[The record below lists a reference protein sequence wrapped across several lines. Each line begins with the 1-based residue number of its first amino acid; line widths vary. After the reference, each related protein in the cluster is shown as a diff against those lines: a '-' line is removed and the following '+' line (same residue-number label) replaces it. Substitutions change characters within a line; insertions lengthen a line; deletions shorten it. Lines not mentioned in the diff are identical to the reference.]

1 MKTSSINIKYIRDA
15 HVRFDGS
22 YHLSEGVMCKQLV
35 NSSPY
40 GLLKIEDAAERI
52 FNGNRI
58 KRVYIS
64 NKEYGLPFLSSSD
77 ILCTDLDNVKYASRR
92 YTSSIE
98 DMTLGE
104 GWTLITRSGT
114 IGNCAYTNKQ
124 HAQKLASEDVI
135 RLIPNNILK
144 GGYVY
149 AYLASKY
156 GYAMLTQGTFG
167 GVIQHIEPDFVGSI
181 PIPKLPE
188 NFQSEVDDLVKESAK
203 LRSDATELL
212 KEAERILK
220 SEASLKDLTPEDYDY
235 FGPRVSG
242 RKLAFFTKSIKE
254 IGTTTINAFNHSKR
268 IQLLKDSICCH
279 TQPLKDVIENGQTFS
294 STGVPSVEVAEGKGI
309 MLINQKDIFDN
320 IVKGKWISKRG
331 VKIENLV
338 EYGEVIIASDGTLG
352 ENELFCRTLFA
363 NESLVGSFLSSHFI
377 RMKTTSEVPSGYL
390 YCWLNSDYGFRFIR
404 STQAGTKICHPINK
418 ILMEIP
424 VPMIARDKMEEI
436 DRMVREAHTMRY
448 QANQKELKA
457 IAMVEA
463 EIEKWKK
470 LK

>member
-1 MKTSSINIKYIRDA
+1 MKSSSINIKYIRDA

-124 HAQKLASEDVI
+124 HAQKLASEHVI

-188 NFQSEVDDLVKESAK
+188 NFQSEVDDLVKKSAT

-212 KEAERILK
+212 KEAERLLK
-220 SEASLKDLTPEDYDY
+220 SEASLKNLTPEDYDY
-235 FGPRVSG
+235 FGPRTYKRQVSCFVRE
-242 RKLAFFTKSIKE
+242 RKDVNVV
-254 IGTTTINAFNHSKR
+254 TINAFNHSER
-268 IQLLKDSICCH
+268 IRNTKQMISCTTL
-279 TQPLKDVIENGQTFS
+279 PLKDVLLNGDVF
-294 STGVPSVEVAEGKGI
+294 STGSFPRVEVKGGNGV
-309 MLINQKDIFDN
+309 MLINQSDIFDT
-320 IVKGKWISKRG
+320 IIKGKCISKRN
-331 VKIENLV
+331 VRLSNLV
-338 EYGEVIIASDGTLG
+338 EYGEVLIAGVGTLG
-352 ENELFCRTLFA
+352 ENESFCRVIYA
-363 NESLVGSFLSSHFI
+363 NEGLVNQLVSGEFI
-377 RMKTTSEVPSGYL
+377 RMKTDAVPSGYL
-390 YCWLNSDYGFRFIR
+390 FAWLNTDYGFRFVR
-404 STQAGTKICHPINK
+404 NTQAGTKLCRPIPK
-418 ILMEIP
+418 LLLEIP
-424 VPMIARDKMEEI
+424 VPIIAKDKMEDI

-463 EIEKWKK
+463 EIEKWKN
-470 LK
+470 

>member
-1 MKTSSINIKYIRDA
+1 MKSSSINIKCIRDA

-77 ILCTDLDNVKYASRR
+77 ILCTDLDNVKYASCR

-98 DMTLGE
+98 DMILGE

-124 HAQKLASEDVI
+124 HAQKLASEHVI
-135 RLIPNNILK
+135 RLIPNNILR

-156 GYAMLTQGTFG
+156 GYAMLTQGIFG

-235 FGPRVSG
+235 FGPRTYERQVSCFVRE
-242 RKLAFFTKSIKE
+242 RKDINVV
-254 IGTTTINAFNHSKR
+254 TINAFNHSER
-268 IQLLKDSICCH
+268 IRNTKQMISCS
-279 TQPLKDVIENGQTFS
+279 TMPLKDVLLNGDVF
-294 STGVPSVEVAEGKGI
+294 STGSFPRVEVKGGNGV
-309 MLINQKDIFDN
+309 MLINQSDIFDT
-320 IVKGKWISKRG
+320 IIKGKYISKRN
-331 VKIENLV
+331 VRLSNLV
-338 EYGEVIIASDGTLG
+338 EYGEVLIAGVGTLG
-352 ENELFCRTLFA
+352 ENESFCRVIYA
-363 NESLVGSFLSSHFI
+363 NEGLVNQLVSGEFI
-377 RMKTTSEVPSGYL
+377 RMKTDAVPSGYL
-390 YCWLNSDYGFRFIR
+390 FAWLNSDYGFRFIR
-404 STQAGTKICHPINK
+404 NTQAGTKLCRPIPK
-418 ILMEIP
+418 LLLEIP
-424 VPMIARDKMEEI
+424 VPIIAKDKMEEI

-463 EIEKWKK
+463 EIEKWKN
-470 LK
+470 

>member
-1 MKTSSINIKYIRDA
+1 MKSSSINIKCIRDA

-188 NFQSEVDDLVKESAK
+188 NFQSEVDDLVKKSAT

-212 KEAERILK
+212 KEAEILLK

-235 FGPRVSG
+235 FGPRTYKRQVSCFVRE
-242 RKLAFFTKSIKE
+242 RKDVNVV
-254 IGTTTINAFNHSKR
+254 TINAFNHSER
-268 IQLLKDSICCH
+268 IRNTKQMISCTTL
-279 TQPLKDVIENGQTFS
+279 PLKDVLLNGDVFSTGSFPRVEVKGENG
-294 STGVPSVEVAEGKGI
+294 V
-309 MLINQKDIFDN
+309 MLINQSDIFDT
-320 IVKGKWISKRG
+320 IIKGKYISKRN
-331 VKIENLV
+331 VRLSNLV
-338 EYGEVIIASDGTLG
+338 EYGEVLIAGVGTLG
-352 ENELFCRTLFA
+352 ENESFCRVIYA
-363 NESLVGSFLSSHFI
+363 NEGLVNQLVSGEFI
-377 RMKTTSEVPSGYL
+377 RMKTNAVPSGYL
-390 YCWLNSDYGFRFIR
+390 FAWLNTDYGFRFIR
-404 STQAGTKICHPINK
+404 NTQAGTKLCRPIPK
-418 ILMEIP
+418 LLLEIP
-424 VPMIARDKMEEI
+424 VPIIAKDKMEEI

-463 EIEKWKK
+463 EIEKWKN
-470 LK
+470 

>member
-1 MKTSSINIKYIRDA
+1 MKSSSINIKCIRDA

-77 ILCTDLDNVKYASRR
+77 ILCTDLDNVKYASCR

-114 IGNCAYTNKQ
+114 IGNCAYTNEQ
-124 HAQKLASEDVI
+124 HAQKLASEHVI
-135 RLIPNNILK
+135 RLIPNNILR

-156 GYAMLTQGTFG
+156 GFAMLTQGTFG

-235 FGPRVSG
+235 FGPRTYERQVSCFVRE
-242 RKLAFFTKSIKE
+242 RKDINVV
-254 IGTTTINAFNHSKR
+254 TINAFNHSER
-268 IQLLKDSICCH
+268 IRNTKQMISCS
-279 TQPLKDVIENGQTFS
+279 TMPLKDVLLNGDVF
-294 STGVPSVEVAEGKGI
+294 STGSFPRVEVKGGNGV
-309 MLINQKDIFDN
+309 MLINQSDIFDT
-320 IVKGKWISKRG
+320 IIKGKYISKRN
-331 VKIENLV
+331 VRLSNLV
-338 EYGEVIIASDGTLG
+338 EYGEVLIAGVGTLG
-352 ENELFCRTLFA
+352 ENESFCRVIYA
-363 NESLVGSFLSSHFI
+363 NEGLVNQLVSGEFI
-377 RMKTTSEVPSGYL
+377 RMKTDAVPSGYL
-390 YCWLNSDYGFRFIR
+390 FAWLNSDYGFRFIR
-404 STQAGTKICHPINK
+404 NTQAGTKLCRPIPK
-418 ILMEIP
+418 LLLEIP
-424 VPMIARDKMEEI
+424 VPIIAKDKMEEI
-436 DRMVREAHTMRY
+436 DRMAREAHTMRH

-463 EIEKWKK
+463 EIEKWKN
-470 LK
+470 

>member
-1 MKTSSINIKYIRDA
+1 MKSSSINIKCIMDA

-40 GLLKIEDAAERI
+40 ELLKIEDAAERI

-64 NKEYGLPFLSSSD
+64 NKEYGLPFLSSSE

-188 NFQSEVDDLVKESAK
+188 NFQSEVDDLVKKSAT

-212 KEAERILK
+212 KEAEILLK

-235 FGPRVSG
+235 FGSRTYKRQVSCFVRE
-242 RKLAFFTKSIKE
+242 RKDVNVV
-254 IGTTTINAFNHSKR
+254 TINAFNHSER
-268 IQLLKDSICCH
+268 IRNTKQMISCTTL
-279 TQPLKDVIENGQTFS
+279 PLKDVLLNGDVFSTGSFPRVEVKGENG
-294 STGVPSVEVAEGKGI
+294 V
-309 MLINQKDIFDN
+309 MLINQSDIFDT
-320 IVKGKWISKRG
+320 IIKGKCISKRN
-331 VKIENLV
+331 VRLSNLV
-338 EYGEVIIASDGTLG
+338 EYGEVLIAGVGTLG
-352 ENELFCRTLFA
+352 ENESFCRVIYA
-363 NESLVGSFLSSHFI
+363 NEGLVNQLVSGEFI
-377 RMKTTSEVPSGYL
+377 RMKTDTVPSGYL
-390 YCWLNSDYGFRFIR
+390 FAWLNTDYGFRFIR
-404 STQAGTKICHPINK
+404 NTQAGTKLCRPIPK
-418 ILMEIP
+418 LLLEIP
-424 VPMIARDKMEEI
+424 VPIIAKDKMEEI

-463 EIEKWKK
+463 EIEKWKN
-470 LK
+470 

>member
-1 MKTSSINIKYIRDA
+1 MKSSSINIKCIRDA

-77 ILCTDLDNVKYASRR
+77 ILCTDLDNVKYASCR

-114 IGNCAYTNKQ
+114 IGNCAYTNEQ
-124 HAQKLASEDVI
+124 HAQKLASEHVI
-135 RLIPNNILK
+135 RLIPNNILR

-156 GYAMLTQGTFG
+156 GFAMLTQGTFG

-235 FGPRVSG
+235 FGPRTYERQVSCFVRE
-242 RKLAFFTKSIKE
+242 RKDITVV
-254 IGTTTINAFNHSKR
+254 TINAFNHSER
-268 IQLLKDSICCH
+268 IRNTKQMISCS
-279 TQPLKDVIENGQTFS
+279 TMPLKDVLLNGDVF
-294 STGVPSVEVAEGKGI
+294 STGSFPRVEVKGGNGV
-309 MLINQKDIFDN
+309 MLINQSDIFDT
-320 IVKGKWISKRG
+320 IIKGKYISKRN
-331 VKIENLV
+331 VRLSNLV
-338 EYGEVIIASDGTLG
+338 EYGEVLIAGVGTLG
-352 ENELFCRTLFA
+352 ENESFCRVIYA
-363 NESLVGSFLSSHFI
+363 NEGLVNQLVSGEFI
-377 RMKTTSEVPSGYL
+377 RMKTDAVPSGYL
-390 YCWLNSDYGFRFIR
+390 FAWLNSDYGFRFIR
-404 STQAGTKICHPINK
+404 NTQAGTKLCRPIPK
-418 ILMEIP
+418 LLLEIP
-424 VPMIARDKMEEI
+424 VPIIAKDKMEEI
-436 DRMVREAHTMRY
+436 DRMAREAHTMRH

-463 EIEKWKK
+463 EIEKWKN
-470 LK
+470 

>member
-1 MKTSSINIKYIRDA
+1 MKSSSINIKCIRDA

-40 GLLKIEDAAERI
+40 GLLKIEDATERI

-64 NKEYGLPFLSSSD
+64 NNEYGLPFLSSSD
-77 ILCTDLDNVKYASRR
+77 ILCTDLDNVKYASCR

-124 HAQKLASEDVI
+124 HAQKLASEHVI
-135 RLIPNNILK
+135 RLIPNNILR

-181 PIPKLPE
+181 PIPKLPK

-235 FGPRVSG
+235 FGPRTYERQVSCFVRE
-242 RKLAFFTKSIKE
+242 RKDINVV
-254 IGTTTINAFNHSKR
+254 TINAFNHSER
-268 IQLLKDSICCH
+268 IRNTKQMISCS
-279 TQPLKDVIENGQTFS
+279 TMPLKDVLLNGDVF
-294 STGVPSVEVAEGKGI
+294 STGSFPRVEVKGGNGV
-309 MLINQKDIFDN
+309 MLINQSDIFDT
-320 IVKGKWISKRG
+320 IIKGKYISKRN
-331 VKIENLV
+331 VRLSNLV
-338 EYGEVIIASDGTLG
+338 EYGEVLIAGVGTLG
-352 ENELFCRTLFA
+352 ENESFCRVIYA
-363 NESLVGSFLSSHFI
+363 NEGLVNQLVSGEFI
-377 RMKTTSEVPSGYL
+377 RMKTDVVPSGYL
-390 YCWLNSDYGFRFIR
+390 FAWLNSDYGFRFIR
-404 STQAGTKICHPINK
+404 NTQAGTKLCRPIPK
-418 ILMEIP
+418 LLLEIP
-424 VPMIARDKMEEI
+424 VPIIAKDKMEEI
-436 DRMVREAHTMRY
+436 DRMVREAHTMRH

-457 IAMVEA
+457 IAMVEV
-463 EIEKWKK
+463 EIEKWKN
-470 LK
+470 

>member
-1 MKTSSINIKYIRDA
+1 MKSSSINIKCIRDA

-124 HAQKLASEDVI
+124 HAQKLASEHVI
-135 RLIPNNILK
+135 RLIPNNILR

-212 KEAERILK
+212 KEAEKVLK
-220 SEASLKDLTPEDYDY
+220 TEAGLRNLTTDDYDY
-235 FGPRVSG
+235 FGPRTYKRQVSCFVRE
-242 RKLAFFTKSIKE
+242 RKDVNVV
-254 IGTTTINAFNHSKR
+254 TINAFNHSER
-268 IQLLKDSICCH
+268 IRNTKQMISCTTL
-279 TQPLKDVIENGQTFS
+279 PLKDVLLNGDMFSTGSFPRVEVKGENG
-294 STGVPSVEVAEGKGI
+294 V
-309 MLINQKDIFDN
+309 MLINQSDIFDT
-320 IVKGKWISKRG
+320 IIKGKYISKRN
-331 VKIENLV
+331 VRLSNLV
-338 EYGEVIIASDGTLG
+338 EYGEVLIAGVGTLG
-352 ENELFCRTLFA
+352 ENESFCRVIYA
-363 NESLVGSFLSSHFI
+363 NEGLVNQLVSGEFI
-377 RMKTTSEVPSGYL
+377 RMKTNAVPSGYL
-390 YCWLNSDYGFRFIR
+390 FAWLNTDYGFRFIR
-404 STQAGTKICHPINK
+404 NTQAGTKLCRPIPK
-418 ILMEIP
+418 LLLEIP
-424 VPMIARDKMEEI
+424 VPIIAKDKMEEI

-463 EIEKWKK
+463 EIEKWKN
-470 LK
+470 

>member
-1 MKTSSINIKYIRDA
+1 MKSSSINIKYIRDA

-77 ILCTDLDNVKYASRR
+77 ILCADLDNVKYASRR
-92 YTSSIE
+92 YTSAIE

-124 HAQKLASEDVI
+124 HAQKLASEHVI

-212 KEAERILK
+212 KEAERVLK
-220 SEASLKDLTPEDYDY
+220 AEAGLRNLTTDDYEY

-242 RKLAFFTKSIKE
+242 RKLAAFVVDRKEISATSIHAFNYSRRIKE
-254 IGTTTINAFNHSKR
+254 LVNGLPCQTV
-268 IQLLKDSICCH
+268 
-279 TQPLKDVIENGQTFS
+279 PLKDVLDDNQLASPS
-294 STGVPSVEVAEGKGI
+294 SVPVTETKPGYGI
-309 MLINQKDIFDN
+309 KLINQSDIFN
-320 IVKGKWISKRG
+320 VKIGGKWISKLK
-331 VKIENLV
+331 VNMSNLLT
-338 EYGEVIIASDGTLG
+338 YGEVLIAKIGTMG
-352 ENELFCRTLFA
+352 ENESFCRSVFVGEEL
-363 NESLVGSFLSSHFI
+363 EGQLVSSAFFRLNTVADI
-377 RMKTTSEVPSGYL
+377 PSGYL
-390 YCWLNSDYGFRFIR
+390 YAWLASDYGFRLIR
-404 STQAGTKICHPINK
+404 ATQAGTKLLYPIPK
-418 ILMEIP
+418 LLQGIP

-436 DRMVREAHTMRY
+436 DRMVREAHTMRH

-463 EIEKWKK
+463 EIEKWKN
-470 LK
+470 

>member
-1 MKTSSINIKYIRDA
+1 MKSSSINIKCIRDA

-77 ILCTDLDNVKYASRR
+77 ILCTDLDNVKYASCR

-98 DMTLGE
+98 DMILGE

-124 HAQKLASEDVI
+124 HAQKLASEHVI
-135 RLIPNNILK
+135 RLIPNNILR

-156 GYAMLTQGTFG
+156 GYAMLTQGIFG

-235 FGPRVSG
+235 FGPRTYERQVSCFVRE
-242 RKLAFFTKSIKE
+242 RKDINVV
-254 IGTTTINAFNHSKR
+254 TINAFNHSER
-268 IQLLKDSICCH
+268 IRNTKQMISCS
-279 TQPLKDVIENGQTFS
+279 TMPLKDVLLNGDVF
-294 STGVPSVEVAEGKGI
+294 STGSFPRVEVKGGNGV
-309 MLINQKDIFDN
+309 MLINQSDIFDT
-320 IVKGKWISKRG
+320 IIKGKYISKRN
-331 VKIENLV
+331 VRLSNLV
-338 EYGEVIIASDGTLG
+338 EYGEVLIAGVGTLG
-352 ENELFCRTLFA
+352 ENESFCRVIYA
-363 NESLVGSFLSSHFI
+363 NEGLVNQLVSGEFI
-377 RMKTTSEVPSGYL
+377 RMKTDAVPSGYL
-390 YCWLNSDYGFRFIR
+390 FAWLNSDYGFRFIR
-404 STQAGTKICHPINK
+404 NTQAGTKLCRPIPK
-418 ILMEIP
+418 LLLEIP
-424 VPMIARDKMEEI
+424 VPIIAKDKMEEI
-436 DRMVREAHTMRY
+436 DRMVREAHTMRH

-457 IAMVEA
+457 IAMVEV
-463 EIEKWKK
+463 EIEKWKN
-470 LK
+470 

>member
-1 MKTSSINIKYIRDA
+1 MKSSSINIKCIMDA

-22 YHLSEGVMCKQLV
+22 YHLSEGVMCKQLM

-40 GLLKIEDAAERI
+40 ELLKIEDAAERI

-124 HAQKLASEDVI
+124 HAQKLASEHVI

-188 NFQSEVDDLVKESAK
+188 NFQSEVDDLVKKSAT

-212 KEAERILK
+212 KEAEILLK

-235 FGPRVSG
+235 FGPRTYKRQVSCFVRE
-242 RKLAFFTKSIKE
+242 RKDVNVV
-254 IGTTTINAFNHSKR
+254 TINAFNHSER
-268 IQLLKDSICCH
+268 IRNTKQMISCTTL
-279 TQPLKDVIENGQTFS
+279 PLKDVLLNGDVFSTGSFPRVEVKGENG
-294 STGVPSVEVAEGKGI
+294 V
-309 MLINQKDIFDN
+309 MLINQSDIFDT
-320 IVKGKWISKRG
+320 IIKGKYISKRN
-331 VKIENLV
+331 VRLSNLV
-338 EYGEVIIASDGTLG
+338 EYGEVLIAGVGTLG
-352 ENELFCRTLFA
+352 ENESFCRVIYA
-363 NESLVGSFLSSHFI
+363 NEGLVNQLVSGEFI
-377 RMKTTSEVPSGYL
+377 RMKTNAVPSGYL
-390 YCWLNSDYGFRFIR
+390 FAWLNTDYGFRFIR
-404 STQAGTKICHPINK
+404 NTQAGTKLCRPIPK
-418 ILMEIP
+418 LLLEIP
-424 VPMIARDKMEEI
+424 VPIIAKDKMEEI

-463 EIEKWKK
+463 EIEKWKN
-470 LK
+470 

>member
-1 MKTSSINIKYIRDA
+1 MDA

-40 GLLKIEDAAERI
+40 ELLKIEDAAERI

-124 HAQKLASEDVI
+124 HAQKLASEHVI

-188 NFQSEVDDLVKESAK
+188 NFQSEVDDLVKKSAT

-212 KEAERILK
+212 KEAEILLK

-235 FGPRVSG
+235 FGPRTYKRQVSCFVRE
-242 RKLAFFTKSIKE
+242 RKDVNVV
-254 IGTTTINAFNHSKR
+254 TINAFNHSER
-268 IQLLKDSICCH
+268 IRNTKQMISCTTL
-279 TQPLKDVIENGQTFS
+279 PLKDVLLNGDVFSTGSFPRVEVKGENG
-294 STGVPSVEVAEGKGI
+294 V
-309 MLINQKDIFDN
+309 MLINQSDIFDT
-320 IVKGKWISKRG
+320 IIKGKYISKRN
-331 VKIENLV
+331 VRLSNLV
-338 EYGEVIIASDGTLG
+338 EYGEVLIAGVGTLG
-352 ENELFCRTLFA
+352 ENESFCRVIYA
-363 NESLVGSFLSSHFI
+363 NEGLVNQLVSGEFI
-377 RMKTTSEVPSGYL
+377 RMKTNAVPSGYL
-390 YCWLNSDYGFRFIR
+390 FAWLNTDYGFRFIR
-404 STQAGTKICHPINK
+404 NTQAGTKLCRPIPK
-418 ILMEIP
+418 LLLEIP
-424 VPMIARDKMEEI
+424 VPIIAKDKMEEI

-463 EIEKWKK
+463 EIEKWKN
-470 LK
+470 

>member
-1 MKTSSINIKYIRDA
+1 MKSSSINIKCIRDA

-77 ILCTDLDNVKYASRR
+77 ILCTDLDNVKYASCR

-124 HAQKLASEDVI
+124 HAQKLASEHVI
-135 RLIPNNILK
+135 RLIPNNILR

-156 GYAMLTQGTFG
+156 GYAMLTQGIFG

-220 SEASLKDLTPEDYDY
+220 SDASLKDLTTDDYDY
-235 FGPRVSG
+235 FGPRTYERQVSCFVRE
-242 RKLAFFTKSIKE
+242 RKDINVV
-254 IGTTTINAFNHSKR
+254 TINAFNHSER
-268 IQLLKDSICCH
+268 IRNTKQMISCS
-279 TQPLKDVIENGQTFS
+279 TMPLKDVLLNGDVF
-294 STGVPSVEVAEGKGI
+294 STGSFPRVEVKGGNGV
-309 MLINQKDIFDN
+309 MLINQSDIFDT
-320 IVKGKWISKRG
+320 IIKGKYISKRN
-331 VKIENLV
+331 VRLSNLV
-338 EYGEVIIASDGTLG
+338 EYGEVLIAGVGTLG
-352 ENELFCRTLFA
+352 ENESFCRVIYA
-363 NESLVGSFLSSHFI
+363 NEGLVNQLVSGEFI
-377 RMKTTSEVPSGYL
+377 RMKTDAVPSGYL
-390 YCWLNSDYGFRFIR
+390 FAWLNSDYGFRFIR
-404 STQAGTKICHPINK
+404 NTQAGTKLCRPIPK
-418 ILMEIP
+418 LLLEIP
-424 VPMIARDKMEEI
+424 VPIIAKDKMEEI

-457 IAMVEA
+457 IAMVEV
-463 EIEKWKK
+463 EIEKWKN
-470 LK
+470 

>member
-1 MKTSSINIKYIRDA
+1 MKSSSINIKCIRDA

-77 ILCTDLDNVKYASRR
+77 ILCTDLDNVKYASCR

-135 RLIPNNILK
+135 RLIPNNILR

-235 FGPRVSG
+235 FGPRTYERQVSCFVRE
-242 RKLAFFTKSIKE
+242 RKDINVV
-254 IGTTTINAFNHSKR
+254 TINAFNHSER
-268 IQLLKDSICCH
+268 IRNTKQMISCS
-279 TQPLKDVIENGQTFS
+279 TMPLKDVLLNGDVF
-294 STGVPSVEVAEGKGI
+294 STGSFPRVEVKGGNGV
-309 MLINQKDIFDN
+309 MLINQSDIFDT
-320 IVKGKWISKRG
+320 IIKGKYISKRN
-331 VKIENLV
+331 VRLSNLV
-338 EYGEVIIASDGTLG
+338 EYGEVLIAGVGTLG
-352 ENELFCRTLFA
+352 ENESFCRVIYA
-363 NESLVGSFLSSHFI
+363 NEGLVNQLVSGEFI
-377 RMKTTSEVPSGYL
+377 RMKTDAVPSGYL
-390 YCWLNSDYGFRFIR
+390 FAWLNSDYGFRFIR
-404 STQAGTKICHPINK
+404 NTQAGTKLCRPIPK
-418 ILMEIP
+418 LLLEIP
-424 VPMIARDKMEEI
+424 VPIIAKDKMEEI

-463 EIEKWKK
+463 EIEKWKN
-470 LK
+470 

>member
-1 MKTSSINIKYIRDA
+1 MKSSSINIKCIRDA

-77 ILCTDLDNVKYASRR
+77 ILCTDLDNVKYASCR

-114 IGNCAYTNKQ
+114 IGNCAYTNEQ

-135 RLIPNNILK
+135 RLIPNNILR

-156 GYAMLTQGTFG
+156 GFAMLTQGTFG

-235 FGPRVSG
+235 FGPRTYERQVSCFVRE
-242 RKLAFFTKSIKE
+242 RKDINVV
-254 IGTTTINAFNHSKR
+254 TINAFNHSER
-268 IQLLKDSICCH
+268 IRNTKQMISCS
-279 TQPLKDVIENGQTFS
+279 TMPLKDVLLNGDVF
-294 STGVPSVEVAEGKGI
+294 STGSFPRVEVKGGNGV
-309 MLINQKDIFDN
+309 MLINQSDIFDT
-320 IVKGKWISKRG
+320 IIKGKYISKRN
-331 VKIENLV
+331 VRLSNLV
-338 EYGEVIIASDGTLG
+338 EYGEVLIAGVGTLG
-352 ENELFCRTLFA
+352 ENESFCRVIYA
-363 NESLVGSFLSSHFI
+363 NEGLVNQLVSGEFI
-377 RMKTTSEVPSGYL
+377 RMKTDAVPSGYL
-390 YCWLNSDYGFRFIR
+390 FAWLNSDYGFRFIR
-404 STQAGTKICHPINK
+404 NTQAGTKLCRPIPK
-418 ILMEIP
+418 LLLEIP
-424 VPMIARDKMEEI
+424 VPIIAKDKMEEI
-436 DRMVREAHTMRY
+436 DRMAREAHTMRH

-463 EIEKWKK
+463 EIEKWKN
-470 LK
+470 